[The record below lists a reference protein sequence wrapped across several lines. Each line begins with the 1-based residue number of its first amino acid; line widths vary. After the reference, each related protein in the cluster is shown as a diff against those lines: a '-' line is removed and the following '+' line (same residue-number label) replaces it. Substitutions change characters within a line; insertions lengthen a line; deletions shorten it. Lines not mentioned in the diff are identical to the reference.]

1 MTKCEQIQQQIDAL
15 TNQSYDWA
23 TAPVICELNGY
34 RWILGP
40 EAPEMVDWDA
50 AIEWCQ
56 TVGGE
61 LPPRNILS
69 EAYLNNEIRKEF
81 TTAGYWSSTELTGP
95 KHWVQFFIIGGQSRN
110 LETNALYVRAVR
122 GLDI

>member
-81 TTAGYWSSTELTGP
+81 TAANYWSSTEFTA
-95 KHWVQFFIIGGQSRN
+95 
-110 LETNALYVRAVR
+110 TNAWYQNFRNGAQSGHNKTIAYFVRAVR